1 MPVKGG
7 LDFSRP
13 IFLTLGPPLV
23 YQMGVWVPFSGLLG
37 GPIWQV
43 WPQKVPIRPLGRSAW
58 QLLCVYSV
66 KMWLGGPRGYIA
78 SQIPEKIRIAPPRV
92 IPMGADQLV

>member
-1 MPVKGG
+1 M
-7 LDFSRP
+7 D
-13 IFLTLGPPLV
+13 
-23 YQMGVWVPFSGLLG
+23 VWVPFLVPARGHTR
-37 GPIWQV
+37 QV

-58 QLLCVYSV
+58 PLLFVYSV

-78 SQIPEKIRIAPPRV
+78 SQIPEKIRVAPPRV